1 MIGDTRLVLRSN
13 AELNGLVGGK
23 TTVTIGDE
31 MAKELQKSGKSAN
44 KLQTKRAG
52 EATFEVIVEVKRGS
66 HNQWRVIVD
75 SEDAV
80 DSILDGR
87 QYKAQVS
94 VDAASPLLP
103 AETARSMKSKITGS
117 ILT

>member
-1 MIGDTRLVLRSN
+1 M
-13 AELNGLVGGK
+13 
-23 TTVTIGDE
+23 TIGDAT
-31 MAKELQKSGKSAN
+31 AKELQRSGKSAD

-66 HNQWRVIVD
+66 HNQWRIIVD

-80 DSILDGR
+80 DSILGGR

-94 VDAASPLLP
+94 ADAAPPLVPQRL
-103 AETARSMKSKITGS
+103 RVR
-117 ILT
+117 

>member
-1 MIGDTRLVLRSN
+1 VIGDTRLVLRSN

-23 TTVTIGDE
+23 TTVTIGDD
-31 MAKELQKSGKSAN
+31 MAKELQRSGKSAN

-52 EATFEVIVEVKRGS
+52 QATFEVVVEVKSGS

-94 VDAASPLLP
+94 ADAASPLLP
-103 AETARSMKSKITGS
+103 AETARSMNFKITGS